1 MKNNQHIRKR
11 DSHENKM
18 EAPNY
23 QGVVPKSKLS
33 IGSVV
38 NKYPV
43 VLDDGRTIIYISDK
57 KREAEIRLRYSAR
70 EH

>member
-1 MKNNQHIRKR
+1 MKNTHHTRKR
-11 DSHENKM
+11 NSHDNKM
-18 EAPNY
+18 EASNY

-57 KREAEIRLRYSAR
+57 KREAEIRSRYSSR
-70 EH
+70 ER